1 MKLIVGLG
9 NPGSKYANTRH
20 NVGFLVVTQLAK
32 EHGIK
37 VRGNLGPAIYGQGE
51 IAGQSVILLQPT
63 TFMNDSGRAVA
74 YACRRSQVDL
84 DDILI
89 IYDDLD
95 LPLGRI
101 RLRAKGSSG
110 GHKGLRSII
119 TALGTQD
126 IGRLRIGIGRPQ
138 GQDVVDYVLSPF
150 SAEEMPTLEQA
161 VARAGDAVV
170 AWVEQGIMQAAA
182 QYNSCKTC

>member
-1 MKLIVGLG
+1 MKLIVGLEIRD
-9 NPGSKYANTRH
+9 PSMPIHDTT
-20 NVGFLVVTQLAK
+20 LVSWWSRSWPR
-32 EHGIK
+32 HGIK
-37 VRGNLGPAIYGQGE
+37 VRGNLGPPYGQRE

-161 VARAGDAVV
+161 VAKLA
-170 AWVEQGIMQAAA
+170 
-182 QYNSCKTC
+182 TL